1 MSRALFAFPA
11 AGGAGV
17 SITPLAF
24 NTIDLTTGYTKLEP
38 DGMGYSG
45 VTIAGG
51 VNTITFNALATGDLK
66 YAFTGSGSEWP
77 RHYAAL
83 SDADGTRLTTDD
95 TFLMVVKLSAFTYPS
110 AVDLRVAVGCCVD
123 PTSTTTAAFDGYG
136 IGRRMGSLASQREG
150 FQVQLDTTNGNT
162 NGFTYDLADTIY
174 GVVVRTAAQHAGNSV
189 FGEISD
195 VNGANAQYTQKSSQS
210 LTASQDWSLFVAVA
224 TSSTGTISAGE
235 SIAFKAEYQVIR
247 LR

>member
-38 DGMGYSG
+38 DGMGYSD
-45 VTIAGG
+45 VSIAGG
-51 VNTITFNALATGDLK
+51 VNTITFNALGTGDLK
-66 YAFTGSGSEWP
+66 YAFSGSGSEWP
-77 RHYAAL
+77 RHYADL
-83 SDADGTRLTTDD
+83 NDADGTRLTTDD
-95 TFLMVVKLSAFTYPS
+95 SFLMVVKLSNFTYPS
-110 AVDLRVAVGCCVD
+110 AADFRMAVGCCVD

-136 IGRRMGSLASQREG
+136 IGRRMGNVTTAREG
-150 FQVQLDTTNGNT
+150 HQVQLDTTNGNT
-162 NGFTYDLADTIY
+162 NGFTYDGSDTIY

-189 FGEISD
+189 FGEVSG
-195 VNGANAQYTQKSSQS
+195 VNGPNAQYTQKSSQS

-224 TSSTGTISAGE
+224 TTSTGTISAGE
-235 SIAFKAEYQVIR
+235 SIAFKAEYQIIK

>member
-38 DGMGYSG
+38 DGMGYSD
-45 VTIAGG
+45 VSIAGG
-51 VNTITFNALATGDLK
+51 VNTITFNALGTGDLK
-66 YAFTGSGSEWP
+66 YAFSGSGSEWP
-77 RHYAAL
+77 RHYAEL
-83 SDADGTRLTTDD
+83 NDADGTRLTTDD
-95 TFLMVVKLSAFTYPS
+95 SFLMVVKLSNFTYPS
-110 AVDLRVAVGCCVD
+110 AADFRMAVGCCVD

-136 IGRRMGSLASQREG
+136 IGRRMGNVTTAREG
-150 FQVQLDTTNGNT
+150 HQVQLDTTNGNT
-162 NGFTYDLADTIY
+162 NGFTYDGSDTIY

-189 FGEISD
+189 FGEVSG
-195 VNGANAQYTQKSSQS
+195 VNGPNAQYTQKSSQS

-224 TSSTGTISAGE
+224 TTSTGTISAGE
-235 SIAFKAEYQVIR
+235 SIAFKAEYQIIK

>member
-24 NTIDLTTGYTKLEP
+24 NTIDLTTGYAKSEP

-45 VTIAGG
+45 VSIAGG

-66 YAFTGSGSEWP
+66 YAFSGSGAQWP
-77 RHYAAL
+77 RHYADL
-83 SDADGTRLTTDD
+83 NDADGTRLTTDD
-95 TFLMVVKLSAFTYPS
+95 SFLMVVKLSNFTYPS
-110 AVDLRVAVGCCVD
+110 AADFRMAVGCCVD

-136 IGRRMGSLASQREG
+136 IGRRMGNVTTAREG
-150 FQVQLDTTNGNT
+150 HQVQLDTTNGNT
-162 NGFTYDLADTIY
+162 NGFTYDGSDTIY

-189 FGEISD
+189 FGEVSG
-195 VNGANAQYTQKSSQS
+195 VNGPNAQYTQKSSQS

-224 TSSTGTISAGE
+224 TTSTGTISAGE
-235 SIAFKAEYQVIR
+235 SIAFKAEYQIIK